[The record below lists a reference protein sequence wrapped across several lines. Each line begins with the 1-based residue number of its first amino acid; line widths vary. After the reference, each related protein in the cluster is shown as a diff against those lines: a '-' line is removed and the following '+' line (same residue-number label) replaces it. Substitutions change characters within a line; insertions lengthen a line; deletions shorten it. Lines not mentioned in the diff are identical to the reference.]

1 MKKKTKKKS
10 ELIRFRVDAIHALAD
25 RIATDILTVHTGDK
39 GTECTRAQL
48 MLKVGTEEKNM
59 GGRCKISIIG
69 CIEKRLHELEDK

>member
-25 RIATDILTVHTGDK
+25 RIATDILTVGGVDIDI
-39 GTECTRAQL
+39 ECTRAQM
-48 MLKVGTEEKNM
+48 MLKVGAGEKNM
-59 GGRCKISIIG
+59 GGRCKISIIQ